1 MILVTGGTGL
11 VGAHLL
17 LELAGSG
24 QKVRALYRTQESL
37 AKTKNLFT
45 LNSNPHF
52 EAIEWVVGDITDI
65 PSLEEAFIGIDT
77 VYHCAA
83 CVSFEPKDEE
93 LLRKVNIE
101 GTANMV
107 NCSLDFGVKKFCHVS
122 SIAALGDPKEN
133 ELITEETEWN
143 PEVRHSDYA
152 ISKYGAEMEVWRAWQ
167 EGLNVVIV
175 NPGII
180 FGKGFWDSGS
190 GKIFSSVKKGQPF
203 YTTGSCGIV
212 AAEDVIK
219 AMLQLMASDTNG
231 ERYTLI
237 AENIS
242 YKEILDTIANGLK
255 AKHPSI
261 HATPAITSI
270 GWRIDWFLSKLIRQK
285 RRLTQSMARS
295 SHNHEEYSN
304 SKIKEKLD
312 FTFVPPSL
320 FLKQLSEDYRALPEA
335 KS

>member
-17 LELAGSG
+17 LELAGSE

-37 AKTKNLFT
+37 AKIKNLFT

-52 EAIEWVVGDITDI
+52 DAIEWVMGDVTDI
-65 PSLEEAFIGIDT
+65 PSLEDAFKGIET

-107 NCSLDFGVKKFCHVS
+107 NCALDFGVKKFCHVS
-122 SIAALGDPKEN
+122 SIAALGDPKEH
-133 ELITEETEWN
+133 EVITEETDWN

-180 FGKGFWDSGS
+180 FGKGFWESGS
-190 GKIFSSVKKGQPF
+190 GVIFKTISNGQSF
-203 YTTGSCGIV
+203 YAEGTCGIIAV
-212 AAEDVIK
+212 EDVVN
-219 AMLQLMASDTNG
+219 AMMQLTATNING

-237 AENIS
+237 AENIL
-242 YKEILDTIANGLK
+242 YKDIMGIIADGLN

-261 HATPAITSI
+261 QATPVITSI
-270 GWRIDWFLSKLIRQK
+270 GWRLDWFLSKLLRQK

-295 SHNHEEYSN
+295 SHNRETYDN

-312 FTFVPPSL
+312 FTFVPPSA
-320 FLKQLSEDYRALPEA
+320 FLKQLAEDYRASL
-335 KS
+335 

>member
-17 LELAGSG
+17 LELTKSG
-24 QKVRALYRTQESL
+24 QQVRALYRSEKSL
-37 AKTKNLFT
+37 AKTRTLFAA
-45 LNSNPHF
+45 NSNPHF
-52 EAIEWVVGDITDI
+52 NTIEWLIGDITDI
-65 PSLEEAFIGIDT
+65 PSLGDAFQGIET

-83 CVSFEPKDEE
+83 CVSFEPSDEE

-107 NCSLDFGVKKFCHVS
+107 NCAFDFGVKKFCHVS

-133 ELITEETEWN
+133 EIITEETDWN

-180 FGKGFWDSGS
+180 FGKGFWESGS
-190 GKIFSSVKKGQPF
+190 GVIFKTISNGQSF
-203 YTTGSCGIV
+203 YAEGSCGIIAV
-212 AAEDVIK
+212 EDVVK
-219 AMLQLMASDTNG
+219 AMTQLMATSING

-237 AENIS
+237 AENMS
-242 YKEILDTIANGLK
+242 YKDIMNSIADNLK

-261 HATPAITSI
+261 QATPIITSI
-270 GWRIDWFLSKLIRQK
+270 GWRLDWFLSKLLRQK

-295 SHNHEEYSN
+295 SHNRETYDN
-304 SKIKEKLD
+304 SKIKETLD
-312 FTFVPPSL
+312 FTFVPPSV
-320 FLKQLSEDYRALPEA
+320 FLKQLAEDYRASL
-335 KS
+335 